1 MVVLLIVFCYSITV
15 GKTHKGVLL
24 LPFDGIVAKC
34 ITEELNEKLTG
45 GRVEKVL
52 QPEADEIVLLV
63 RAWNKNHRLVLS
75 ASPNFPRIHITDAVK
90 ENPPSPPVFC
100 MLLRKH
106 LTGGRIISFGFNDF
120 ERIISVVIEA
130 ANELGDISEK
140 KLVIEIMGR
149 YSNIILLNS
158 ENRILDS
165 IKHIDS
171 DISSVR
177 EVMPTRPYVLP
188 PAQDKLSPASLDPS
202 LLLGLFDTS
211 AQTAEKFLLDNIK
224 GFSPLL
230 CREICSRASVEGRK
244 RAASLEQSER
254 RALINALGVILEDI
268 KNGSYDPSVIYEDEQ
283 HSKPVDF
290 HCLDIRQ
297 YTHKENISSISQV
310 LDKFYATRDN
320 AERLRQKKSDLYKV
334 LSISMERCSKKL
346 SIQEE
351 TLRDVADRE
360 KLKLYGELI
369 TANIYAIPQNTKSIA
384 LMNYYSENGE
394 YIDVPLDPD
403 MTPQANAQR
412 YFKKYAKAKSTYTYT
427 SRQID
432 DSRAEL
438 DYLES
443 VLQLLDNCSFL
454 QEIDEVRQELAGQG
468 YMQLKKKAA
477 VKRKA
482 AITEPLHFKSSD
494 GFDIYVGKNN
504 MQNDHLTL
512 KVAQSNDIWLHT
524 KTIPGS
530 HVIIKRNGREISD
543 RTLEEAA
550 ILAAWHSKAKMS
562 SNVQV
567 DYTNIK
573 NVSKPSG
580 AKPGKVI
587 YVNYKT
593 AVVNPDQT
601 LAERLKSK

>member
-1 MVVLLIVFCYSITV
+1 M
-15 GKTHKGVLL
+15 
-24 LPFDGIVAKC
+24 PFDGIVTKS
-34 ITEELNEKLTG
+34 IVEELTEKLTS
-45 GRVEKVL
+45 GRIEKVL

-75 ASPNFPRIHITDAVK
+75 ASPNYPRLHLTETVK
-90 ENPPSPPVFC
+90 DNPPVPPVFC

-106 LTGGRIISFGFNDF
+106 LSGGRIISFDFNDY
-120 ERIISVVIEA
+120 ERIIGIVIEA

-158 ENRILDS
+158 ENKILDS

-177 EVMPTRPYVLP
+177 EVMPARPYVLP
-188 PAQDKLSPASLDPS
+188 PAQDKLSPSHLDPS
-202 LLLGLFDTS
+202 QLTDLFDSST
-211 AQTAEKFLLDNIK
+211 QTAEKFLLDNIK

-230 CREICSRASVEGRK
+230 CREVCHRALIDGRK
-244 RAASLEQSER
+244 RVSALDQAER
-254 RALINALGVILEDI
+254 IALINTLDSILAEI
-268 KNGSYDPSVIYEDEQ
+268 TNCNYAPCVIYEDEQ
-283 HSKPVDF
+283 HAKPLDF
-290 HCLDIRQ
+290 HCLEIKQ
-297 YTHKENISSISQV
+297 YMYMEPLPSVSQM
-310 LDKFYATRDN
+310 LDKFYASRDN

-334 LSISMERCSKKL
+334 LNTSIDRCNKKL

-351 TLRDVADRE
+351 TLRDVANRE

-369 TANIYAIPQNTKSIA
+369 TANIYAIPQNVKIMP
-384 LMNYYSENGE
+384 LLNYYSETGE

-412 YFKKYAKAKSTYTYT
+412 YFKKYSKAKSTYTYT
-427 SRQID
+427 SRQLE
-432 DSRAEL
+432 DSRIEL

-443 VLQLLDNCSFL
+443 VLQLLDNCTTL
-454 QEIDEVRQELAGQG
+454 QEIDEVRQELAEQG
-468 YMQLKKKAA
+468 YMQLRRKPAAKKKA
-477 VKRKA
+477 VM
-482 AITEPLHFKSSD
+482 TEPLHFRSSD
-494 GFDIYVGKNN
+494 GFDVYVGKNN
-504 MQNDHLTL
+504 IQNDYLTL
-512 KVAQSNDIWLHT
+512 KAAQSNDIWLHT

-530 HVIIKRNGREISD
+530 HVIIKRNGREIPD
-543 RTLEEAA
+543 KTIEEAA

-567 DYTNIK
+567 DYTSVK

-580 AKPGKVI
+580 AKPGMVI
-587 YVNYKT
+587 YVNYRT
-593 AVVNPDQT
+593 AVVNPDQAIAET
-601 LAERLKSK
+601 LKVK